1 MKKIFLA
8 AMTLVMAVF
17 ASCSNDDAP
26 LEGIGDF
33 KVNFTVADKAGF
45 DSDTRAVKTGW
56 EAGDEILVAIQSEG
70 GWTIDDS
77 FNCFKLKYNGSA
89 WTTDKTGFDASVHFE
104 SGNYYMAVYHPGTIT
119 LGSSAG
125 VDMQYLSGY
134 NGGEILYDINST
146 YNKTADGI
154 DLGEIELVRYSQDF
168 QISIKGLASAG
179 KADGTWNLYI
189 KDAEGN
195 RAHAMYFNAKD
206 NAFLRTSGIG
216 VYDTKY
222 STGINYGGDVVF
234 YFQNSG
240 SNETSLKFELS
251 NDDDPYTFY
260 IYETTIIPE
269 MGNAYYLPAITDSK
283 WEIVAYS

>member
-33 KVNFTVADKAGF
+33 KVNFTVADKPGF

-125 VDMQYLSGY
+125 VDMQFLSGY
-134 NGGEILYDINST
+134 NGGEYLYDVNST
-146 YNKTADGI
+146 YSKTADGI
-154 DLGEIELVRYSQDF
+154 DLGKINLTRYSQNF
-168 QISIKGLASAG
+168 QISIKDLASEG
-179 KADGTWNLYI
+179 KADGTWELYI

-195 RAHAMYFNAKD
+195 KANNMQYSAKD
-206 NAFLRTSGIG
+206 EVFLRDSGFAR
-216 VYDTKY
+216 YSTDY
-222 STGINYGGDVVF
+222 STGINYKGDVVF
-234 YFQNSG
+234 YFTNTG
-240 SNETSLKFELS
+240 CDETSLKFELTDGT
-251 NDDDPYTFY
+251 NTYTY
-260 IYETTIIPE
+260 TTTTIPQA
-269 MGNAYYLPAITDSK
+269 GKAYYLPAITDSK
-283 WEIVAYS
+283 WEMVAYS